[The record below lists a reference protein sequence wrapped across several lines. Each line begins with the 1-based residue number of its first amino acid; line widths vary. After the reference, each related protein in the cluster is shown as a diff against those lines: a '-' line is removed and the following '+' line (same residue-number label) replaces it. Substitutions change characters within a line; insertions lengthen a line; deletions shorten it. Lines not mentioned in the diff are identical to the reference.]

1 MAESG
6 MLRNKLG
13 TLTVVALEEIAI
25 LLNVFKLQRKDY
37 EGKINNT

>member
-1 MAESG
+1 

-25 LLNVFKLQRKDY
+25 LLNAFKLQRKIMK
-37 EGKINNT
+37 EKK